1 MTDITKLDI
10 EELANCKLKDL
21 LSLQSRVNKA
31 IEVRRDKERQEVY
44 QKINA
49 IASESGFSLSDFV
62 SIKSGK
68 TDKKPTAKAVY
79 QNPNN
84 KEQGWSGKGRKPNWL
99 VELLEAGRQLEEFV
113 I

>member
-1 MTDITKLDI
+1 MTDITKLEI
-10 EELANCKLKDL
+10 EELTNCPLKDL
-21 LSLQSRVNKA
+21 LALQSRVNKA

-49 IASESGFSLSDFV
+49 IASESGFSLSDFI
-62 SIKSGK
+62 STKPGK
-68 TDKKPTAKAVY
+68 TDKKQPAKAVY

-99 VELLEAGRQLEEFV
+99 VELLEAGRKLEEFA